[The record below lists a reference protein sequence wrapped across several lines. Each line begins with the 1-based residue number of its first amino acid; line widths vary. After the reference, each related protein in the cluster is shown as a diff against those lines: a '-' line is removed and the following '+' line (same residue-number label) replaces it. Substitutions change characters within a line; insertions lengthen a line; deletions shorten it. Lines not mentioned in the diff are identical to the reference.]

1 MRYLVIQS
9 RMFSAKARF
18 LRLSLEDIRAIENE
32 IMADPMAWP
41 VIAGTHGLRKMRFSP
56 ERRAGG
62 KSGGLRICYFFVDES
77 KRIYLLTA
85 FAKSTQANLSQADR
99 QALGQVVAFIRAN
112 DRKEP

>member
-32 IMADPMAWP
+32 IMADPTAWP
-41 VIAGTHGLRKMRFSP
+41 VIPGTHGLRKMRFSP
-56 ERRAGG
+56 DRRAGG

-77 KRIYLLTA
+77 KRVYLLTA
-85 FAKSTQANLSQADR
+85 FAKNVQTNLSMADR
-99 QALGQVVAFIRAN
+99 QALGQVVAFIKAH
-112 DRKEP
+112 DKQEP